1 MTSTWIMK
9 AFLVQYFIC
18 AVVCVFEKNYPRA
31 FYWFSAGLLTIS
43 ILWGMR

>member
-18 AVVCVFEKNYPRA
+18 AVVCIFEKKYLLA
-31 FYWFSAGLLTIS
+31 MYWFGAV
-43 ILWGMR
+43 ILNLAIVLMNK